1 MKIKKLVIILLI
13 LFIGYTFINKNK
25 CPEYIDEFVQNY
37 PQAKE
42 LKTNYQPYENNEP
55 IKISITNDNIPL
67 LIQWDKRWAYTH
79 YGDEIVGTAGCGP
92 TCLSMVAI
100 GLT

>member
-42 LKTNYQPYENNEP
+42 LKINYKQYKTNNQ
-55 IKISITNDNIPL
+55 IKISITNETIPL
-67 LIQWDKRWAYTH
+67 LIQWNKRWPYTLL
-79 YGDEIVGTAGCGP
+79 GNE
-92 TCLSMVAI
+92 
-100 GLT
+100 